1 MCSYISPNLPNYL
14 ATNTAGV
21 ALGCLMRVA
30 CGLTLVLTLGSLPS
44 TFNAVNTELQ
54 AQQRQDV
61 WFQSSN
67 LLSRQMALEDT
78 TLRRRQ
84 AERKY
89 EDTIYELHGE
99 LVWPKPI
106 GESNGIATLDQN
118 TQLHPAIV
126 FLVGS
131 GPNSTHTGL
140 YADFVRE
147 NLEQLFLQHGVA
159 LLYFDKRGVG
169 LSEGR
174 WHHTDLYERADD
186 ARSAVQFLRQQPG
199 IDPDRI
205 GVVGHSQGGSVAQ
218 ILGHLYGDS
227 LAFIASLAAP
237 TYDTQRRLTH
247 EYYNMYHCLGEPQVI
262 ALDKAQ
268 KKAISDLNWV
278 NAFPLTKTWR
288 HLRELSDFNPTPH
301 LAQLQLPAYF
311 AFPELDYFVSAE
323 WGVEALKQATQ
334 QASET
339 ATEQINFAPDIA
351 SALTPESTENPT
363 NITIQVF
370 PGLDHDFIPTPDVC
384 TGAATTPEQSDE
396 LGPKKPAYSQ
406 EFQQNFQKWVLSHLS
421 LGVI

>member
-1 MCSYISPNLPNYL
+1 MLFTP
-14 ATNTAGV
+14 
-21 ALGCLMRVA
+21 
-30 CGLTLVLTLGSLPS
+30 
-44 TFNAVNTELQ
+44 NTELQ
-54 AQQRQDV
+54 AQERQDV

-67 LLSRQMALEDT
+67 MLSRQLALEDT
-78 TLRRRQ
+78 TLRPRQ

-99 LVWPKPI
+99 LVWPKHSGKFK

-118 TQLHPAIV
+118 TQLQPAIV

-169 LSEGR
+169 MSEGR
-174 WHHTDLYERADD
+174 WQRTDLYERADD

-247 EYYNMYHCLGEPQVI
+247 EYYNMYHCSGEPHDI
-262 ALDKAQ
+262 AMDKAQ

-288 HLRELSDFNPTPH
+288 HLSELSDFNPAPH
-301 LAQLQLPAYF
+301 LAQLELPSYF

-323 WGVEALKQATQ
+323 WGVEALKQATE
-334 QASET
+334 QAD
-339 ATEQINFAPDIA
+339 F
-351 SALTPESTENPT
+351 TPETTANPT
-363 NITIQVF
+363 NTTIQLF
-370 PGLDHDFIPTPDVC
+370 PGLDHDFIPTSDVC
-384 TGAATTPEQSDE
+384 AGAATELEQSDE
-396 LGPKKPAYSQ
+396 QISPKKPAYSQ
-406 EFQQNFQKWVLSHLS
+406 EFQQNFQQWVLSQLG